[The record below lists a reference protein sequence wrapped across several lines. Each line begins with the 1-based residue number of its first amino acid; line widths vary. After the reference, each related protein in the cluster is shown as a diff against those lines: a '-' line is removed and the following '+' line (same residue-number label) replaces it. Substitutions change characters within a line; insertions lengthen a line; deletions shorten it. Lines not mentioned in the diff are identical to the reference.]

1 MLQWKI
7 YVSLLVNMQNIGKEK
22 KTNRL
27 YISLLN
33 VWKKIPESV
42 YQQDVDHRQDEEQ
55 SQL

>member
-1 MLQWKI
+1 ME
-7 YVSLLVNMQNIGKEK
+7 NICFIIGEHAKYWERK
-22 KTNRL
+22 KKK

>member
-22 KTNRL
+22 KQK